1 MKKFL
6 KCLLLNT
13 SKLLFTMQACRSLS
27 CQSFP
32 LSLLFKKNY
41 KPKLQERQDN

>member
-13 SKLLFTMQACRSLS
+13 SKLLFSMRSLS
-27 CQSFP
+27 CQSFS
-32 LSLLFKKNY
+32 LSVICYLRKNY